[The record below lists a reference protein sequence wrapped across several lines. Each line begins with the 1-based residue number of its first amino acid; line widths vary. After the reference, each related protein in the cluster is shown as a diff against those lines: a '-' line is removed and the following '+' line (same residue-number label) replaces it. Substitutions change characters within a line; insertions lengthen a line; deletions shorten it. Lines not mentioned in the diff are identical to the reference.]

1 MSMPTRLQTF
11 IAAVGLICFATAGAA
26 GAPDALQEVTVTAQ
40 RLNLNWV
47 ERNALVQKAATF
59 VYGIQ
64 ALENFSG
71 VPRWKSPL
79 CPLVSGL
86 PQQQGEF
93 VLARISEIARAAG
106 TRLAGE
112 QCRANLFIFVT
123 AHPQEL
129 LRAMEDKHF
138 AVSFGNTSPSEVEE
152 FIAKPRPIRVWHNTY
167 RGEGGVLGIGPPPA
181 AQILG
186 GGLSS
191 PPIYTSAGEGEL
203 GPNRLGDLGWAFG
216 PTYVIVDPTQ
226 LRGVSQGQFAD
237 YVAMVSLAKIR
248 PNAHLGDTPTILRL
262 FDSTPDAA
270 PSGLSEWDLAFLKI
284 LYHPELSLAQE
295 RSLIALRMVRDM
307 VP

>member
-11 IAAVGLICFATAGAA
+11 IAAVGLICFATAGAG

-112 QCRANLFIFVT
+112 QCQANLF
-123 AHPQEL
+123 
-129 LRAMEDKHF
+129 
-138 AVSFGNTSPSEVEE
+138 
-152 FIAKPRPIRVWHNTY
+152 
-167 RGEGGVLGIGPPPA
+167 
-181 AQILG
+181 
-186 GGLSS
+186 
-191 PPIYTSAGEGEL
+191 
-203 GPNRLGDLGWAFG
+203 
-216 PTYVIVDPTQ
+216 
-226 LRGVSQGQFAD
+226 
-237 YVAMVSLAKIR
+237 
-248 PNAHLGDTPTILRL
+248 
-262 FDSTPDAA
+262 
-270 PSGLSEWDLAFLKI
+270 
-284 LYHPELSLAQE
+284 
-295 RSLIALRMVRDM
+295 
-307 VP
+307 